1 MRKLFLTGSR
11 KYGFAH
17 DFYQYVLRGLGFE
30 RYNLDYSRL
39 SDAKYLLHL
48 FRKKYHIIWCCSSGR
63 GFITI
68 LCKLILKKRLKNT
81 QIVTR
86 FHRDV
91 NLLFKE
97 KGWKAYATIMAVDKV
112 VWVYDCFKELK
123 KYVPAISSSDFF
135 VVHNGINLNIYK
147 PPPNNKKNRTNLIFT
162 VSSWH
167 SPIKCLEVL
176 ISAMELLPNWELVIA
191 GKFLQKDY
199 EVYCKSLAKKIGRV
213 RFVGFA
219 SVEDKVS
226 WMQKA
231 KVFVMPSRYEAW
243 STQVM
248 EAMACGC
255 KVLRVEGGG
264 ASEFLPEQEILP
276 RNFNAETLAKRILTI
291 TDNDDLVEQNL
302 EAVKQYTWDKVYEE
316 TRNVLESLG
325 EL

>member
-1 MRKLFLTGSR
+1 MRKLFLTGST

-17 DFYQYVLRGLGFE
+17 DFYQYVLRGLGFD

-39 SDAKYLLHL
+39 SDAKYLFHL
-48 FRKKYHIIWCCSSGR
+48 FRKKYDIIWCCSMGR

-68 LCKLILKKRLKNT
+68 LCKLILKKRLRDA

-86 FHRDV
+86 FHRNV
-91 NLLFKE
+91 NLLFKVQ
-97 KGWKAYATIMAVDKV
+97 GWKAYATIMAVDKV

-123 KYVPAISSSDFF
+123 KYVPAISRSDFF
-135 VVHNGINLNIYK
+135 VVHNGIDLNIYK
-147 PPPNNKKNRTNLIFT
+147 PPSNKKSRTNLIFT

-167 SPIKCLEVL
+167 RPRKCLEVL

-199 EVYCKSLAKKIGRV
+199 EVYCKSLAKEIGRV
-213 RFVGFA
+213 RFVGF
-219 SVEDKVS
+219 VEDKVS

-231 KVFVMPSRYEAW
+231 KVFVMPSRYEAL

-255 KVLRVEGGG
+255 KVLMVEGGG
-264 ASEFLPEQEILP
+264 ASEFLPEKEILP
-276 RNFNAETLAKRILTI
+276 RDFNAETLAKRILAVA
-291 TDNDDLVEQNL
+291 DNEDLVEQNL
-302 EAVKQYTWDKVYEE
+302 EAVK
-316 TRNVLESLG
+316 SLG
-325 EL
+325 ELK